1 MVEQYRSRPRQGRSG
16 DSIDALLDAA
26 DLVFRRHGVA
36 EATTV
41 MIAQQAGVSVGRLYY
56 WFTDKAAIAE
66 ALSVRHQERLVRF
79 LTEQLVDLEGVSTPR
94 LVRRIV
100 AAFAQ
105 FVRANPGSL
114 ALLHHDSTP
123 APAGVETMRPSM
135 RTLMVDL
142 VAGMVA
148 ARVDGATIGEQ
159 RLVAAML
166 VETVVGV
173 LDLAVLAEPE
183 RAAELEAEL
192 AYLVAA
198 YLYARYPSN
207 DDRAWT
213 DERYPIR
220 PARHPVG
227 PPGPVDPIEPSLPN

>member
-16 DSIDALLDAA
+16 ESIDAVLDAA
-26 DLVFRRHGVA
+26 ELVFRRHGVA
-36 EATTV
+36 DATTV

-56 WFTDKAAIAE
+56 WFADKTAIAD
-66 ALSVRHQERLVRF
+66 ALSRRHQDRLVSF
-79 LTEQLVDLEGVSTPR
+79 LTDQLVDLEGVSTPT

-123 APAGVETMRPSM
+123 APDAAVANKPSM
-135 RTLMVDL
+135 RSLMVDL

-148 ARVDGATIGEQ
+148 ARVDGATVGEQ

-173 LDLAVLAEPE
+173 LELAVLADAP

-192 AYLVAA
+192 AYLIAA

-213 DERYPIR
+213 DQRHPIR
-220 PARHPVG
+220 PARHPIG
-227 PPGPVDPIEPSLPN
+227 PPGRVDPIEPTLPE

>member
-1 MVEQYRSRPRQGRSG
+1 
-16 DSIDALLDAA
+16 
-26 DLVFRRHGVA
+26 
-36 EATTV
+36 

-56 WFTDKAAIAE
+56 WFADKTAIAD
-66 ALSVRHQERLVRF
+66 ALSRRHQERLVSF
-79 LTEQLVDLEGVSTPR
+79 LTEQLVDLEGVSTPS

-123 APAGVETMRPSM
+123 APDAVEAAKPSM

-148 ARVDGATIGEQ
+148 ARVDGATVAEQ

-173 LDLAVLAEPE
+173 LDLAVLAEPA
-183 RAAELEAEL
+183 RATELETEL
-192 AYLVAA
+192 AYLIAA

-207 DDRAWT
+207 DDRVWT
-213 DERYPIR
+213 DAAHPIR
-220 PARHPVG
+220 PARRPIG
-227 PPGPVDPIEPSLPN
+227 PPGRVDLIEPSLPD

>member
-1 MVEQYRSRPRQGRSG
+1 MVDQFRSRPRQGRSEG
-16 DSIDALLDAA
+16 SIDALLDAA
-26 DLVFRRHGVA
+26 ELVFRRHGVA
-36 EATTV
+36 DATTV
-41 MIAQQAGVSVGRLYY
+41 MIAQQAEVSVGRLYY
-56 WFTDKAAIAE
+56 WFADKAAIAD
-66 ALSVRHQERLVRF
+66 ALSRRHQERLVSF
-79 LTEQLVDLEGVSTPR
+79 LTEQLVDLEGVSTPS

-123 APAGVETMRPSM
+123 APDAAEANKSSM

-173 LDLAVLAEPE
+173 LDLAVLADAP
-183 RAAELEAEL
+183 RAAEFEAEL
-192 AYLVAA
+192 AYLIAA

-220 PARHPVG
+220 PARRPLG
-227 PPGPVDPIEPSLPN
+227 PPGRVDLIEPSLPE